1 MFKLLRIL
9 FLIKLYA
16 RIKIYEFFETL
27 QGFNIGSTKRHLVS
41 SMKYHC
47 IRVTSQVFILSS
59 RYKTLIKGVKNHA
72 NTDIKLF
79 RSRPTLLDFF
89 ILFRNFAHDCRF
101 IRMVIFTQLL
111 VPFDVLSSEIALG
124 LFSPLSNK
132 FIYKKMQLST
142 L

>member
-89 ILFRNFAHDCRF
+89 ILFQTSCGTLQFLKKKKQYEDH
-101 IRMVIFTQLL
+101 
-111 VPFDVLSSEIALG
+111 LS
-124 LFSPLSNK
+124 
-132 FIYKKMQLST
+132 
-142 L
+142 